1 MFSYTQVVAGTKY
14 IFDLVQ
20 SAGQC
25 GNNNEETRC
34 HIEVLSQPWLN
45 NTEILSDETTCER
58 VSEEEEKT
66 FPCVGCADESEVNQE
81 IVEFVMTELSYG
93 DCQRSN
99 VKVENFKSQVVAG
112 KKYIFDL
119 VQSAGQCGNNNEETR
134 CHIEVLSQPWLNNTE
149 ILTDETTCTRE

>member
-45 NTEILSDETTCER
+45 NTEIL
-58 VSEEEEKT
+58 
-66 FPCVGCADESEVNQE
+66 
-81 IVEFVMTELSYG
+81 
-93 DCQRSN
+93 
-99 VKVENFKSQVVAG
+99 
-112 KKYIFDL
+112 
-119 VQSAGQCGNNNEETR
+119 
-134 CHIEVLSQPWLNNTE
+134 
-149 ILTDETTCTRE
+149 TDETTCTRE